1 MHTDESMIA
10 IYVPESLIPGIREFS
25 GSVLLYVERMH
36 VEGGFALTTD
46 EFVAS
51 LKVLREAGILAGNCC
66 HCDATISNRAEHP
79 S

>member
-10 IYVPESLIPGIREFS
+10 IYVPESLIPGIRELS

-51 LKVLREAGILAGNCC
+51 LKVLREAGILAGSCC